1 MRNDAVLI
9 DVGISTCRVSLMQRS
24 GGERPRFAHNFEF
37 LTEKFD
43 GVAAV
48 LNHYRALIGLDKLP
62 PAIGVAVGGP
72 VRGRTTYSNGVWTL
86 SEGELSK
93 QFGFEQSF
101 VVNDVAALAAAL
113 PWMGS
118 KDLIQIAPGPGQA
131 HGIDKGR
138 YAVIYAN
145 HGLCAAA
152 LTYTKHGYEVIDT
165 EIGHTAFAPSTPL
178 EAEILKYLTKVF
190 GRVSNEKLISS
201 PGLVNIHRAICEI
214 QNLPYTIM
222 SPLEVL
228 LYART
233 NADPACR
240 QALDVMIGALGA
252 FAGDVSLSLCS
263 EGGVYIASDA
273 MLEASCDHQRKL
285 FRSSF
290 EDKGQFRAFVSAI
303 PTFTIA
309 NSSARL
315 IGLSRLADEMIRNCE
330 TEKFTTVSLIKA
342 YNEAMDAIDQTII
355 IVGPDLKIVSVTG
368 TGWGDAEILSDI
380 LAPGA
385 DFTDTIEKLDAMG
398 LLGLTQDGKNA
409 ANLVAKLRNGEY
421 FIIERRLF
429 GGRVSEMRAKP
440 REEGGFVI
448 VDRDVTELRRRTA
461 DLENLARDL
470 RATTSLAETASRAK
484 SQFLANMSHEIRTPL
499 NGVLGMADILSRTS
513 LAPEQ
518 KEMLNTVV
526 TSGNSLLTVIN
537 DVLDFSKIEAGKMRL
552 IVGPFNLRTTIEDTV
567 AALAPPA
574 EAKRLELVVRLDPQ
588 MCENVLGD
596 EGRVR
601 QILTNVIGNAIK
613 FTDQGHV
620 LVDARSEAVG
630 DEARI
635 SVTITDTGCG
645 IPQDKLEGVFGMFEQ
660 VDGSASRHHDGTG
673 LGLAITRRLV
683 GLMDGSIGVESK
695 LGEGTSFHMDFVLGR
710 NLESAPEADVL
721 AEDLSGREILLVDDK
736 PINRQILEEQAR
748 SWGMVPTSVCDGEEA
763 LEILAKSPTGRFSV
777 AILDYQMPGMNGVE
791 LAQTIRRDRSAPP
804 LLLLSSVGLLGDLD
818 KNLSANFAAIL
829 VKPARTALLAQK
841 VRAIVGRR
849 LHAPGA
855 TIIPL
860 EQPKA
865 AAQEPEPQTQIEVE
879 PAAIAESETPAPVVM
894 QMPQAQPVPQAQ
906 PERQTQPETA
916 RAEDAPAASL
926 QPQEPPAERATGKQS
941 ILVAEDNAVNRKVI
955 EAMLENGGYDIH
967 FAFDGEQAVDA
978 YRKLLPD
985 IVLMDVS
992 MPKLDGMGA
1001 TAEIRKLEVGLGRR
1015 ATVIGLTAH
1024 AMPEDRQVCL
1034 DAGMDEY
1041 LAKPINRNALTR
1053 VLGGIRKSA

>member
-9 DVGISTCRVSLMQRS
+9 DVGMNVCRVSLMQRS
-24 GGERPRFAHNFEF
+24 GEERPRFAHNFEF
-37 LTEKFD
+37 ATEKFD
-43 GVAAV
+43 GIVAV
-48 LNHYRALIGLDKLP
+48 LEHYRDMIGLKQMP
-62 PAIGVAVGGP
+62 PAVGVAFGGP
-72 VRGRTTYSNGVWTL
+72 VRGRTSFYNGIWTL
-86 SEGELSK
+86 SEGDLK
-93 QFGFEQSF
+93 KNFGFEQSF
-101 VVNDVAALAAAL
+101 IVNDVAALAAAL

-118 KDLIQIAPGPGQA
+118 KDMQQIAPSASQLQ
-131 HGIDKGR
+131 HGIGEGR
-138 YAVIYAN
+138 YAVIYTN

-152 LTYTKHGYEVIDT
+152 LTFTKHGYEVIDT

-178 EAEILKYLTKVF
+178 EAEILKYLSRIF
-190 GRVSNEKLISS
+190 GRVSNERMISN
-201 PGLVNIHRAICEI
+201 PGLVNIHRGICEV
-214 QNLPYTIM
+214 QNLPYTVM
-222 SPLEVL
+222 SPLEIL

-240 QALDVMIGALGA
+240 QALDVMLGALGA
-252 FAGDVSLSLCS
+252 FAGDVALSLCS
-263 EGGVYIASDA
+263 EGGVYLASDA
-273 MLEASCDHQRKL
+273 MLEAVTDHQKKT
-285 FRSSF
+285 FRDSF
-290 EDKGQFRAFVSAI
+290 EDKGSFTKFVGAI
-303 PTFTIA
+303 PTFAIT

-315 IGLSRLADEMIRNCE
+315 VGLSWLADNMIKTREAN
-330 TEKFTTVSLIKA
+330 KFTAVGLTQA
-342 YNEAMDAIDQTII
+342 YTEAMDAIDQTII
-355 IVGPDLKIVSVTG
+355 IVGPELKIVSVTG
-368 TGWGDAEILSDI
+368 TGWGDASILGDI

-385 DFTDTIEKLDAMG
+385 DFPAALEQLDSMG
-398 LLGLTQDGKNA
+398 LLGLAPEGDDVA
-409 ANLVAKLRNGEY
+409 SLAAKLRSGEN

-429 GGRVSEMRAKP
+429 GGLVTEMRGKP
-440 REEGGFVI
+440 RDEGGFVI
-448 VDRDVTELRRRTA
+448 VDCDVTELRRRTA

-470 RATTSLAETASRAK
+470 RATTSLAESASRAK

-499 NGVLGMADILSRTS
+499 NGVLGMADILSRTP

-518 KEMLNTVV
+518 KEMLDTVV

-552 IVGPFNLRTTIEDTV
+552 IVSPFNLRTTIEDTV

-574 EAKRLELVVRLDPQ
+574 EAKKLELIVRLDPHMSQ
-588 MCENVLGD
+588 DVLGD

-620 LVDARSEAVG
+620 LVDAKADGIG
-630 DEARI
+630 DDTKVA
-635 SVTITDTGCG
+635 VTITDTGCG
-645 IPQDKLEGVFGMFEQ
+645 IPADKLEGVFGMFEQ

-673 LGLAITRRLV
+673 LGLAITRRLLA
-683 GLMDGSIGVESK
+683 LMSGSIGVESE
-695 LGEGTSFHMDFVLGR
+695 LGVGTSFHMEFTLGR
-710 NLESAPEADVL
+710 NHDSAADPETL
-721 AEDLSGREILLVDDK
+721 AEDLTGHEILLVDDK
-736 PINRQILEEQAR
+736 PINRQILEEQSR
-748 SWGMVPTSVCDGEEA
+748 SWGMVPTSVSNGTEA
-763 LEILAKSPTGRFSV
+763 LDMLAKSPAGRFSV

-791 LAQTIRRDRSAPP
+791 LAQTIRRDRAAPP

-818 KNLSANFAAIL
+818 KSQSSNFAAIL

-841 VRAIVGRR
+841 VRAIVGQRGVA
-849 LHAPGA
+849 APVPETSA

-865 AAQEPEPQTQIEVE
+865 RHEAAKTEPKPEAKAEPKPVAMVEEPQMT
-879 PAAIAESETPAPVVM
+879 ESETPTAP
-894 QMPQAQPVPQAQ
+894 P
-906 PERQTQPETA
+906 
-916 RAEDAPAASL
+916 S
-926 QPQEPPAERATGKQS
+926 GKQT

-1001 TAEIRKLEVGLGRR
+1001 TVKIRELESVLGRR

-1034 DAGMDEY
+1034 NAGMDEY

-1053 VLGGIRKSA
+1053 VLGDIQKSA